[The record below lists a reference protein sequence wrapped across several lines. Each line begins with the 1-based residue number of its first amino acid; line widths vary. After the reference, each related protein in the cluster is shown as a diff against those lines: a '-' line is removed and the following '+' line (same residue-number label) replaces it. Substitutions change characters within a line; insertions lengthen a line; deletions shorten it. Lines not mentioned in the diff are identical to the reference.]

1 MNYIKIINCDIA
13 NGHGVR
19 TTLFVSGCDHCCK
32 GCQNPQTWDANAGQE
47 FTFGKDGTADEI
59 IESLKPDYIRGLSL
73 SGGDPL
79 YSENRAGIAQLCK
92 NVRAVFGH
100 SKDIW
105 LWTGYTF
112 EDLITEM
119 THNIVTGKDLISIMR
134 DVDVIVDGPFIQEQ
148 RDITLPYCG
157 SRNQR
162 VIDVQKTLNAYNIVL
177 WNKGE

>member
-1 MNYIKIINCDIA
+1 MNYMKIINCDIA

-19 TTLFVSGCDHCCK
+19 ITLFVSGCNHRCK

-47 FTFGKDGTADEI
+47 FTFGKDGTAGEI

-79 YSENRAGIAQLCK
+79 YPENRAGILCLCK
-92 NVRAVFGH
+92 DVRAVFGH

-112 EDLITEM
+112 EDLVDMAQTDAALAGILD
-119 THNIVTGKDLISIMR
+119 I
-134 DVDVIVDGPFIQEQ
+134 VDVVVDGPFIQEQ

-162 VIDVQKTLNAYNIVL
+162 VIDVQKTLNTYNIVL